1 MKPANITAVLQ
12 FAAGVPSPVQGT
24 KLKALYTL
32 IQKAGEPVT
41 TTDEK
46 SPLNGL
52 KALRLDANTFI
63 VLSRR
68 AVGPDFFPCSMHMY
82 LLEEL

>member
-1 MKPANITAVLQ
+1 MKPANIAAVLQ
-12 FAAGVPSPVQGT
+12 FAAGDPSPVQGS

-46 SPLNGL
+46 SPLKGI
-52 KALRLDANTFI
+52 KALRLTADTFI

-68 AVGPDFFPCSMHMY
+68 AVGPDFFPCSMQIHLMT
-82 LLEEL
+82 EL